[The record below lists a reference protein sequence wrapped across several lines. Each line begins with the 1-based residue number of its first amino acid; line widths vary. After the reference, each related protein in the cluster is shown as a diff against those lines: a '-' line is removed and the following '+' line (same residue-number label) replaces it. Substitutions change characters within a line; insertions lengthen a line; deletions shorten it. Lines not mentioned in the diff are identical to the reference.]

1 MSYKIAHGLNRGFKL
16 RFWIN
21 DFIRYMKEEFI
32 TFQRFKDQNSAVELG
47 EFFKERKLEYLLED
61 NSLSFDPTFANNG
74 FGKEFCVKLKQSDFE
89 KGNVFLIEKAEKEI
103 IEIDKDYY
111 LLSFTDEEL
120 FELIAASDEWSQ
132 FDVSLAKRL
141 LKERGKEVT
150 PEDIKKIKT
159 NRIIELSKPEE
170 GQTAYIIVGYV
181 FAFLGGFLGI
191 FIGWHLLTFK
201 KTLPNG
207 NRIYAYSDN
216 DRKQGNR
223 ILIIS
228 VVFLVIWLLYRFLK

>member
-1 MSYKIAHGLNRGFKL
+1 ME
-16 RFWIN
+16 
-21 DFIRYMKEEFI
+21 EEFI
-32 TFQRFKDQNSAVELG
+32 TFQKFSDQNSALELG
-47 EFFKERKLEYLLED
+47 EFFNESNLEYLLED

-89 KGNVFLIEKAEKEI
+89 KGNALLFEIAEKESI
-103 IEIDKDYY
+103 KIDKDYY
-111 LLSFTDEEL
+111 LLSFTDKEL
-120 FELIAASDEWSQ
+120 FELIAASDEWSP
-132 FDVSLAKRL
+132 FDVSLAERL

-150 PEDIKKIKT
+150 QSEIEKIKRE
-159 NRIIELSKPEE
+159 RIIELSKPEE
-170 GQTAYIIVGYV
+170 GQKKYIIAGYI

-191 FIGWHLLTFK
+191 FIGWHLLTHK

-223 ILIIS
+223 ILIIGGI
-228 VVFLVIWLLYRFLK
+228 FFVIWLLYRILK